1 MIKLK
6 LDNVALP
13 KYQTAESA
21 GFDVIANTIIKVYSG
36 DRELIGNKLE
46 KVQKDFIE
54 KGIIKMRPFER
65 MLFGTGLTLAGI
77 PKDTELQVRGRS
89 GVSLKRG
96 LLTVLG
102 TVDADYR
109 SEIGVILQNSNNF
122 LAEVTRGERI
132 AQLVCN
138 KIDTSEIVEV
148 DTIVDTARGE
158 GGFGSS
164 GKF

>member
-1 MIKLK
+1 
-6 LDNVALP
+6 
-13 KYQTAESA
+13 
-21 GFDVIANTIIKVYSG
+21 
-36 DRELIGNKLE
+36 
-46 KVQKDFIE
+46 
-54 KGIIKMRPFER
+54 
-65 MLFGTGLTLAGI
+65 
-77 PKDTELQVRGRS
+77 LQVRGRS